1 MSTFFL
7 GEGNLGSN
15 AEYHMVPMGNDEP
28 RHVLRMNIYFD
39 NPVPHGN
46 DYVDRGGYWA
56 PVDLWH
62 KEAQN
67 WATFYQSGMRVL
79 VEGRTE
85 REEWTDREGN
95 ERVTFK
101 INAKRVAILPHR
113 LEAVTMRERASSAPQ
128 TEEAEP
134 AEETE
139 AEAAAEVTD
148 ISASSKRGR
157 PRARQ
162 AQA

>member
-15 AEYHMVPMGNDEP
+15 AEYQMVPMGNDEP

-39 NPVPHGN
+39 NPVPHANG
-46 DYVDRGGYWA
+46 YMDRGGYWA

-67 WATFYQSGMRVL
+67 WAGFYQNGMRVL
-79 VEGRTE
+79 VEGRIE
-85 REEWTDREGN
+85 RDEWTDREGN

-113 LEAVTMRERASSAPQ
+113 LEAVTMRERTSSSQRADA
-128 TEEAEP
+128 AEP

-139 AEAAAEVTD
+139 TEESAEVTD
-148 ISASSKRGR
+148 ISASSLHGQSRL
-157 PRARQ
+157 RQ